1 MESKIRRDF
10 LDKKDLKSLTLDE
23 LKNLFESV
31 GEKSFRGK
39 QAFKWIHQKMINS
52 INDITEFS
60 KTLKDKLNH
69 EYKITKLQIVK
80 RFDSKI
86 DETKKYLFLLEDG
99 NIIESVMMK
108 YKHGISVCISTQVGC
123 KMGCSF
129 CASTKGGFVRNL
141 TPGEI
146 VDQVY
151 QIQKDLDVKVSNIV
165 LMGSG
170 EPLDNFDNVIK
181 FLELIH
187 CKSGQNL
194 GYRHITLSTCGI
206 VPKIYELANL
216 KIPITLSISL
226 HSPFDNERKKI
237 MPIANKYTI
246 KDILDACKY
255 YVSKTNRRITFEYTL
270 INGVND
276 SIRHADELT
285 KLLSG
290 ILCHVNLIPL
300 NPIKEANFKTS
311 KDVHVLKFKE
321 MLESRNINT
330 TIRREMG
337 GDINAACGQLR
348 RDYINEN

>member
-1 MESKIRRDF
+1 MS
-10 LDKKDLKSLTLDE
+10 KKDLKSLTLDE
-23 LKNLFESV
+23 LKNLFKSI
-31 GEKSFRGK
+31 GEKSFRGE
-39 QAFKWIHQKMINS
+39 QAFRWIHQRMINS
-52 INDITEFS
+52 IDDITEFS
-60 KTLKDKLNH
+60 KTLKDKLNN
-69 EYKITKLQIVK
+69 EYKITKLRIVK

-206 VPKIYELANL
+206 VPKIYDLANL

-226 HSPFDNERKKI
+226 HSAFDDERKKI

-255 YVSKTNRRITFEYTL
+255 YISKTNRRITFEYTL

-276 SIRHADELT
+276 SARHANELA
-285 KLLSG
+285 KILSG
-290 ILCHVNLIPL
+290 MLCHVNLIPL

-311 KDVHVLKFKE
+311 KDANVLKFKE
-321 MLESRNINT
+321 ILESRNINT

-348 RDYINEN
+348 RDYINENQL

>member
-1 MESKIRRDF
+1 MG
-10 LDKKDLKSLTLDE
+10 KKDLKSLTLDE
-23 LKNLFESV
+23 LKNLFKSI
-31 GEKSFRGK
+31 GEKSFRGE
-39 QAFKWIHQKMINS
+39 QAFRWIHQKMVDS
-52 INDITEFS
+52 IDDITEFS

-69 EYKITKLQIVK
+69 EYKITKLQIIE

-108 YKHGISVCISTQVGC
+108 YKHGVSVCISTQVGC

-146 VDQVY
+146 IDQVY

-226 HSPFDNERKKI
+226 HSPFDDERKKI

-255 YVSKTNRRITFEYTL
+255 YVNKTNRRITFEYTL
-270 INGVND
+270 INGIND
-276 SIRHADELT
+276 SVRYANELT

-300 NPIKEANFKTS
+300 NPIKEAKFKTS
-311 KDVHVLKFKE
+311 KDINVLKFKE
-321 MLESRNINT
+321 ILQSKNINT

-348 RDYINEN
+348 RDYINKI

>member
-1 MESKIRRDF
+1 M
-10 LDKKDLKSLTLDE
+10 DKKDLKSLTLDE
-23 LKNLFESV
+23 LKDLFKNI

-39 QAFKWIHQKMINS
+39 QAFSWIHHRMIDS
-52 INDITEFS
+52 IDDITEFS
-60 KTLKDKLNH
+60 KTLRDKLNY

-129 CASTKGGFVRNL
+129 CASTKGGFIRNL

-187 CKSGQNL
+187 CKNGQNL

-216 KIPITLSISL
+216 KMPITLSISL
-226 HSPFDNERKKI
+226 HSAYDSERKKI

-246 KDILDACKY
+246 KDILDACNY

-270 INGVND
+270 INAVND
-276 SIRHADELT
+276 SARHANELA

-300 NPIKEANFKTS
+300 NPIKEASFNTS
-311 KDVHVLKFKE
+311 KDVNVLRFKE
-321 MLESRNINT
+321 ILESRNIKT

-337 GDINAACGQLR
+337 RDINAACGQLR
-348 RDYINEN
+348 RDYMNKS

>member
-23 LKNLFESV
+23 LKNLFESI

-39 QAFKWIHQKMINS
+39 QAFKWIHQRMINS

-60 KTLKDKLNH
+60 KTLKDKLNY

-226 HSPFDNERKKI
+226 HSAFDNERRKI

-276 SIRHADELT
+276 SVRHANELT

-311 KDVHVLKFKE
+311 KDANVLKFKE
-321 MLESRNINT
+321 ILESRNINT

-348 RDYINEN
+348 RDYMNKV

>member
-1 MESKIRRDF
+1 M
-10 LDKKDLKSLTLDE
+10 DKKDLKSLTLDE
-23 LKNLFESV
+23 LKNLFESI

-39 QAFKWIHQKMINS
+39 QAFKWIHQRMINS

-60 KTLKDKLNH
+60 KTLKDKLNY

-226 HSPFDNERKKI
+226 HSAFDNERRKI

-276 SIRHADELT
+276 SVRHANELT

-311 KDVHVLKFKE
+311 KDANVLKFKE
-321 MLESRNINT
+321 ILESRNINT

-348 RDYINEN
+348 RDYMNKV

>member
-1 MESKIRRDF
+1 MNR
-10 LDKKDLKSLTLDE
+10 KDLKSLTLDE
-23 LKNLFESV
+23 LKNLFESI
-31 GEKSFRGK
+31 GEKSFRGQ
-39 QAFKWIHQKMINS
+39 QAFKWIHKKMINS
-52 INDITEFS
+52 IDDITEFS
-60 KTLKDKLNH
+60 KILKDKLNQ

-80 RFDSKI
+80 RLDSKI

-129 CASTKGGFVRNL
+129 CASTKGGFIRNL

-151 QIQKDLDVKVSNIV
+151 QIQKDLNVKVSNIV

-170 EPLDNFDNVIK
+170 EPLDNFNNVIK

-206 VPKIYELANL
+206 VPRIYDLANL
-216 KIPITLSISL
+216 KIPVTLSISL
-226 HSPFDNERKKI
+226 HSAFDDERKKI

-246 KDILDACKY
+246 KDILDACRY
-255 YVSKTNRRITFEYTL
+255 YINKTNRRVTFEYTL
-270 INGVND
+270 INSVND
-276 SIRHADELT
+276 SERHANELA

-290 ILCHVNLIPL
+290 MLCHVNLIPL

-311 KDVHVLKFKE
+311 KGTNVLKFKE
-321 MLESRNINT
+321 ILESRNINT
-330 TIRREMG
+330 TVRREMG

-348 RDYINEN
+348 RDYMNENRL